1 MMENIKSIVL
11 TLLIF
16 NSILLTWMIW
26 TYQPE
31 YRVLEESDYIRSER
45 IGEERSLLDVIFPEK
60 IVIHEDDQNYWIHPA
75 DGAYESILE
84 QLRNV
89 QLEYFYSGS
98 DVYGT
103 SLNGLNGLEIIFP
116 DRIQGEWIKS
126 LFNMDGESVF
136 PMESV
141 DRIFVFNNDQS
152 SQTEVSIRF
161 LSSHNNEFYQVNTG
175 LSVNQLEAW
184 SSDFSDSRTEVKSYP
199 FRPSTRSLYSKRNY
213 VPVESVGLKRYTFFI
228 NSVEEAKET
237 FRDYLF
243 NDPEL
248 VRNYFSG
255 NQEVFT
261 DGNRMINILENGN
274 ILKFVH
280 PALATQPESSERTI
294 VEASVDFINGHAG
307 WTDPYK
313 LDEWYETPFNDRV
326 IYRKHVDGLPVM
338 GVNVNRGE
346 FFRMELSRQGNR
358 ISEYIRP
365 LFHLEAEVYGLERIA
380 LPDFQL
386 VMDIIDES
394 DSFQRELVEDARIGY
409 YMRKQTSLIIFEPAW
424 FVKERG
430 NWRRVDIRDEQL
442 RAAQDRE
449 VD

>member
-1 MMENIKSIVL
+1 MMEHIKSVVL
-11 TLLIF
+11 TLLII

-45 IGEERSLLDVIFPEK
+45 IGEERSLQEVIYPEK
-60 IVIHEDDQNYWIHPA
+60 IVIHENDQSFWLHPTN
-75 DGAYESILE
+75 DAYESILE
-84 QLRNV
+84 QFENV

-103 SLNGLNGLEIIFP
+103 SLNGINGLEIIFP
-116 DRIQGEWIKS
+116 DRLQGDWIKS
-126 LFNMDGESVF
+126 LFNMDAEIEF
-136 PMESV
+136 PMESA
-141 DRIFVFNNDQS
+141 DRILVFNNDQS
-152 SQTEVSIRF
+152 TQTEVSIRF
-161 LSSHNNEFYQVNTG
+161 LSSHNNEFYQINTG
-175 LSVNQLEAW
+175 ISVNQLQAW
-184 SSDFSDSRTEVKSYP
+184 FSEYGERTEVKSYP
-199 FRPSTRSLYSKRNY
+199 FRPSTRSLYSKRHY
-213 VPVESVGLKRYTFFI
+213 VPVESAGLKRYTFFI
-228 NSVEEAKET
+228 NSVDDAKET

-248 VRNYFSG
+248 VRHYFSG

-274 ILKFVH
+274 VLKYVH
-280 PALATQPESSERTI
+280 PALAAQPESSERTI

-307 WTDPYK
+307 WTDAYK
-313 LDEWYETPFNDRV
+313 LDEWFETPFNDRV
-326 IYRKHVDGLPVM
+326 KYRMHVDGLPVM

-346 FFRMELSRQGNR
+346 FFRMELSREGNR

-365 LFHLEAEVYGLERIA
+365 LFHLEAEVYGLERIS

-386 VMDIIDES
+386 VMNLIDES
-394 DSFQRELVEDARIGY
+394 ENFQRELVEDAKIGY

-442 RAAQDRE
+442 RAAQERE
-449 VD
+449 VE